1 MNIVSNRPPVGHVL
15 FVLILGV
22 ASFFAGNLHAQNP
35 IAEYADKARIANSE
49 KKQDSA
55 IYYANKAIALSIQ
68 QKDTLF
74 RLRAMRWKGKA
85 LLALKKEK
93 ESIDVFFQALSLCRS
108 PKYDREMGL
117 LYGEVGYYYYSQ
129 GHGKEAKAYYH
140 RNLEVLSRISGWD
153 SLGNQLINLSAIH
166 QMLEEY
172 DSSRMRLDKV
182 RDIAYSKKDSSMQ
195 AYYQLNMGAYY
206 TVVGYPDSAKACYL
220 EAYKLWKALGNES
233 QLFRATFNLGFY
245 EFQKKNYKEAIKY
258 YHLSEE
264 AAGKYAQKR
273 DLAHVYGT
281 MAESYAALGDHR
293 NAYNYLYKY
302 AILNDSFSKEDINK
316 YARELDR
323 KYQSGKAQEIIH
335 EQQLAL
341 KQQQNT
347 ILWVVI
353 VALVVIALGVGGFV
367 YVTFR
372 SRVRKQVEEA
382 KGRFFANV
390 AHEIRTPLSMIRG
403 PIELLQNKVND
414 KDVQHQ
420 LDMAARNTRRL
431 DALINQM
438 LDISKLDSAKY
449 TLHEH
454 AGNIN
459 ELVSQLFDQYRAL
472 AKEKGIELLCHCDV
486 DALTYFDKDAFEK
499 ILNNLAGN
507 AIKYTPSGGSAGI
520 EITAAVNADTVS
532 VNINVWDSG
541 PGIPPSEQEKVFDR
555 FYRATG
561 AQRSAE
567 KGTGIGL
574 ALVRELVVLMNGSI
588 SLESAPGKGSVF
600 IVYIPL
606 RKVASFNNS
615 VIDDGGGKPLIL
627 LAEDDADILN
637 FNKNLLQKEGYAVL
651 AAENGLIASE
661 TMLQC
666 LPDLVITDLMMPGK
680 DGLELLKEIRSQEIT
695 AHIPVI
701 ILSAKASQAAR
712 ADGISE
718 GAQVYLAKPFSPA
731 ELLGVV
737 RNQLDLLQRYK
748 QRYAQHVANE
758 EKAVELRF
766 QDVDPFTRR
775 CHEIILEHIDDA
787 QFSVEM
793 LAGLMNVNRS
803 HFQRKIKTLTGYSP
817 SEVIKTVRLEKA
829 KEMLLNKEGNIT
841 ETAYATGF
849 TSQSYFTRCFSEHFG
864 YPPSEVY
871 KATTG

>member
-1 MNIVSNRPPVGHVL
+1 MKLVSNRLPACQAL
-15 FVLILGV
+15 LVLILGV
-22 ASFFAGNLHAQNP
+22 VCLCSGKLYAQNQL
-35 IAEYADKARIANSE
+35 AEYADKARIANSE

-55 IYYANKAIALSIQ
+55 VYYADKAIALSIQ

-85 LLALKKEK
+85 LLAQKKEK

-129 GHGKEAKAYYH
+129 GHAKEAKEYYH
-140 RNLEVLSRISGWD
+140 RNLEVLSNISGWD

-166 QMLEEY
+166 QMLGEY
-172 DSSRMRLDKV
+172 DSSRIRLNKV
-182 RDIAYSKKDSSMQ
+182 REIAYSKKDSSMQ

-293 NAYNYLYKY
+293 NAYDYLYKY

-353 VALVVIALGVGGFV
+353 VALVVVALGVGGFV
-367 YVTFR
+367 YITFR

-403 PIELLQNKVND
+403 PIELLQNKTND

-420 LDMAARNTRRL
+420 LDMAARNTQRL

-438 LDISKLDSAKY
+438 LDISKIDSAKY
-449 TLHEH
+449 KLHEH

-459 ELVSQLFDQYRAL
+459 ELANQLFEQYRLL
-472 AKEKGIELLCHCDV
+472 AKEKGIDLICNCDV
-486 DALTYFDKDAFEK
+486 NALVYVDKDAFEK
-499 ILNNLAGN
+499 ILNNLVGN
-507 AIKYTPSGGSAGI
+507 AIKYTPSGGNAGI
-520 EITAAVNADTVS
+520 EVTSAVNADVVS
-532 VNINVWDSG
+532 LSINVWDSG

-567 KGTGIGL
+567 KGAGIGL
-574 ALVRELVVLMNGSI
+574 ALVKELVALMNGTI
-588 SLESAPGKGSVF
+588 SLESALGKGAVF
-600 IVYIPL
+600 TVHLPL
-606 RKVASFNNS
+606 RKVLSSNNS
-615 VIDDGGGKPLIL
+615 VLDDGGGKSVIL
-627 LAEDDADILN
+627 LAEDDADILS
-637 FNKNLLQKEGYAVL
+637 FNKNLLQNEGYTVI
-651 AAENGLIASE
+651 AAENGLVASE
-661 TMLQC
+661 SIRAV
-666 LPDLVITDLMMPGK
+666 LPDLVVTDLMMPGK
-680 DGLELLKEIRSQEIT
+680 DGLELLKEIRSHEIT

-737 RNQLDLLQRYK
+737 CNQLDLLQRYK
-748 QRYAQHVANE
+748 QRYAQHVAND
-758 EKAVELRF
+758 EKAVEQRF
-766 QDVDPFTRR
+766 QDADPFTRR
-775 CHEIILEHIDDA
+775 CYEIILQHIDDA
-787 QFSVEM
+787 QFSVEI

-849 TSQSYFTRCFSEHFG
+849 TSQSYFTRCFSDHFG
-864 YPPSEVY
+864 YPPSELQ
-871 KATTG
+871 KAITG

>member
-1 MNIVSNRPPVGHVL
+1 VSSRLPVSRVL
-15 FVLILGV
+15 FVLILGC
-22 ASFFAGNLHAQNP
+22 ASFCYGNIFAQSHL
-35 IAEYADKARIANSE
+35 IEYADKARIANNE

-55 IYYANKAIALSIQ
+55 IYYADKAIELSIQ

-85 LLALKKEK
+85 LLSLKKEK

-129 GHGKEAKAYYH
+129 GHAKEAKAYYH

-182 RDIAYSKKDSSMQ
+182 REIAYSKNDSSMQ

-245 EFQKKNYKEAIKY
+245 EFQKKNYKEAIRY

-281 MAESYAALGDHR
+281 MAESYAALGDYKS
-293 NAYNYLYKY
+293 AYDYLYKY

-323 KYQSGKAQEIIH
+323 KYQTDKAQQIIN

-347 ILWVVI
+347 ILWVAI
-353 VALVVIALGVGGFV
+353 IALVGLALGIGGFV

-403 PIELLQNKVND
+403 PIELLQNKTND

-420 LDMAARNTRRL
+420 LDIAARNTLRL
-431 DALINQM
+431 NDLINQM
-438 LDISKLDSAKY
+438 LDISKIDSAKY
-449 TLHEH
+449 KLHEH
-454 AGNIN
+454 AGNIR
-459 ELVSQLFDQYRAL
+459 ELVNQLFDQYQAL
-472 AKEKGIELLCHCDV
+472 AKEKDIALACHCDV
-486 DALTYFDKDAFEK
+486 EALVYFDKDAFEK
-499 ILNNLAGN
+499 ILNNLASN

-520 EITAAVNADTVS
+520 EISSVVNTDTIS
-532 VNINVWDSG
+532 LSINVWDSG
-541 PGIPPSEQEKVFDR
+541 PGIPPSEHEKVFDR
-555 FYRATG
+555 FYRASSVRSSTVKG
-561 AQRSAE
+561 A
-567 KGTGIGL
+567 GIGL
-574 ALVRELVVLMNGSI
+574 SLVKELVTLMSGNI

-600 IVYIPL
+600 SVNLPL
-606 RKVASFNNS
+606 RTVPSPNNS
-615 VIDDGGGKPLIL
+615 VVENVGNKPVIL

-637 FNKNLLQKEGYAVL
+637 FNKNLLQSEGYAVIP
-651 AAENGLIASE
+651 AENGLIASE
-661 TMLQC
+661 AMHTT
-666 LPDLVITDLMMPGK
+666 LPDLVITDLMMPVKG
-680 DGLELLKEIRSQEIT
+680 GLELLKQIRSQELT

-712 ADGISE
+712 TDGVSE

-758 EKAVELRF
+758 EKPVEQRF
-766 QDVDPFTRR
+766 QGADPFMRR

-817 SEVIKTVRLEKA
+817 SEVIKMVRLERA

-849 TSQSYFTRCFSEHFG
+849 TSQSYFTRCFSEYFG
-864 YPPSEVY
+864 YPPSDVH
-871 KATTG
+871 KTVTG